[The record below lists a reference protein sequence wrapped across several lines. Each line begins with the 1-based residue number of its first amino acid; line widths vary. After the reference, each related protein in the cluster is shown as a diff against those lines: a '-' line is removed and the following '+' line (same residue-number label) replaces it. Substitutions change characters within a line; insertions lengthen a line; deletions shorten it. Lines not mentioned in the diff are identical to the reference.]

1 VRLVIDASAAVY
13 LAASETGFAALARY
27 ELVAPP
33 LVRSE
38 ATSAIHQAVWRGQ
51 ASPELAEGTFQAL
64 LSAPIHADP
73 VAGLLERAWKIADDL
88 GWAKTYDAEYV
99 ALAQLIGC
107 GLLTVD
113 ARLIRGAGH
122 LVRMVDPA
130 DV

>member
-1 VRLVIDASAAVY
+1 MRLVIDASAAVY
-13 LAASETGFAALARY
+13 VAASEAGFAALEHH

-38 ATSAIHQAVWRGQ
+38 ATSAIHQAVFRGQ
-51 ASPELAEGTFQAL
+51 ASSELANGTFQAL
-64 LSAPIHADP
+64 LSAPIHTDP
-73 VAGLLERAWKIADDL
+73 MAGLLERAWKIADDL

-99 ALAQLIGC
+99 ALAQLLDC

-113 ARLIRGAGH
+113 ARLVRGAGH
-122 LVRMVDPA
+122 LVRIVDPA